1 MYALDNQ
8 NRDRGENFRTQAPLP
23 VVFDESIRPWYRN
36 VTIPNL
42 LRGMGI
48 STSAKDPVRII
59 RFINALL
66 EEDVQR
72 VINWGIEGQ
81 HWQWGSD
88 GVPYRTQAQRDNWQ
102 NDNWQTL
109 NRARLMGDIF
119 PKIQGSFSD
128 SYPSDLNHMLSERQA
143 TMLPEDIALL
153 NAYGVGSTNALM
165 DVSPRPNTPWFPTWN
180 MEYATPPAG
189 SAAALALSSCEQIM
203 RQRLPQIILA
213 PAADFE
219 RLWTSYVAELNAA
232 GLPTY
237 EAHMQGELDKRLN
250 GLGISTPRR

>member
-1 MYALDNQ
+1 
-8 NRDRGENFRTQAPLP
+8 
-23 VVFDESIRPWYRN
+23 
-36 VTIPNL
+36 
-42 LRGMGI
+42 
-48 STSAKDPVRII
+48 
-59 RFINALL
+59 
-66 EEDVQR
+66 
-72 VINWGIEGQ
+72 
-81 HWQWGSD
+81 
-88 GVPYRTQAQRDNWQ
+88 
-102 NDNWQTL
+102 
-109 NRARLMGDIF
+109 
-119 PKIQGSFSD
+119 
-128 SYPSDLNHMLSERQA
+128 
-143 TMLPEDIALL
+143 
-153 NAYGVGSTNALM
+153 
-165 DVSPRPNTPWFPTWN
+165 